1 MPFVLPQKVYE
12 IIRWVVSIVLPALV
26 AFYVVVATEFN
37 WPYTTSVVKIA
48 AAFEALLGAIFCISK
63 LSYDLKKSKEESLN
77 E

>member
-12 IIRWVVSIVLPALV
+12 IIRWVVSIVLPSLV

-37 WPYTTSVVKIA
+37 WPYTTSVFKIA
-48 AAFEALLGAIFCISK
+48 SSFESIFVAILCIIK
-63 LSYDLKKSKEESLN
+63 LYYDLKKTKEESLN